1 MTIIYR
7 TTPYDDK
14 YLTYLEKL
22 WEDNWIYCWQLGDK
36 LVFRK
41 EEKKKREKSL
51 AIVSS
56 ELLEF
61 QSSMR
66 TACWVSRF
74 KETADRELSM
84 INNCK
89 ELVDKIWI
97 DEFMCRLKTILEDD
111 FKSKHAN
118 KLTYLYRELSAFITP
133 VVKVKEK
140 ESVMDIVL

>member
-1 MTIIYR
+1 MYF
-7 TTPYDDK
+7 
-14 YLTYLEKL
+14 
-22 WEDNWIYCWQLGDK
+22 W
-36 LVFRK
+36 K

-56 ELLEF
+56 ELIAF

-84 INNCK
+84 LKNCHD
-89 ELVDKIWI
+89 LVDSIWI
-97 DEFMCRLKTILEDD
+97 DEFMYRLKTILEDD

-118 KLTYLYRELSAFITP
+118 KLTYLYRELSAFIKP
-133 VVKVKEK
+133 IVKVKQK
-140 ESVMDIVL
+140 ESALDITL

>member
-1 MTIIYR
+1 MLIPKITTYNTQIIPTMYQEGWKLVTI
-7 TTPYDDK
+7 YDDK
-14 YLTYLEKL
+14 MF
-22 WEDNWIYCWQLGDK
+22 WE
-36 LVFRK
+36 K

-74 KETADRELSM
+74 KETSDRELSM
-84 INNCK
+84 VKNCK

-97 DEFMCRLKTILEDD
+97 DEFMYRLKTILEDD

-118 KLTYLYRELSAFITP
+118 KLTYLYRELSAFIKP
-133 VVKVKEK
+133 IVKVKQK